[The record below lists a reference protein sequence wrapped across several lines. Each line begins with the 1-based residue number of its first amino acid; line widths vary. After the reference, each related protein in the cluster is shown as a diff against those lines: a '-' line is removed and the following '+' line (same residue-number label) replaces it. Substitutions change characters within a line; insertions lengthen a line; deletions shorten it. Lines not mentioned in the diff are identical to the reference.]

1 MSVPLLFLAALPTLA
16 LAWWWMRR
24 PAPQSVS
31 AAANRVAAPV
41 PAAAPVVGTPA
52 GVSGLA
58 PEGLAR
64 FHWRTEEQME
74 PAKRDRLMAAIR
86 DIPRPPHAMA
96 RLLSPEFMAK
106 ASSSELS
113 ELVMGEPWIAARML
127 ARVNSP
133 IYGLRNQVTDLGQAV
148 TFLGLQSV
156 RAICLQTMMAEALHP
171 TQPGVQK
178 TFDTLWLA
186 SSIASELATRLD
198 KGLNLSAPGTLATQV
213 VLSFVGPLAT
223 ASLIPPTGLSAWLQR
238 DRLARTRLEQDLL
251 GLGASEIGHLLLTN
265 RWSLPTTL
273 ADDVRDGGRLL
284 VTAPESID
292 PERVPRLALA
302 YLSAR
307 LGERLALGQLPSLE
321 DYLPAEDDALDM
333 HHLRTCLA
341 HPVLAGLTEVLHSP
355 ELQRAIKQMQ
365 GAVPAE

>member
-1 MSVPLLFLAALPTLA
+1 MSVPLLFLAALPTMA
-16 LAWWWMRR
+16 LAWWWLRR
-24 PAPQSVS
+24 PAPQSVGT
-31 AAANRVAAPV
+31 AAHRVAAPV
-41 PAAAPVVGTPA
+41 PAAAPAVGTPA
-52 GVSGLA
+52 PVAGLA

-64 FHWRTEEQME
+64 FHWRTDDQME
-74 PAKRDRLMAAIR
+74 PAKRDRLMATIR
-86 DIPRPPHAMA
+86 DIPRPPHALA
-96 RLLSPEFMAK
+96 RLLSPEFMSK

-133 IYGLRNQVTDLGQAV
+133 IYGLRHQVTDLGQAV

-156 RAICLQTMMAEALHP
+156 RAICLQTLMAEALHP
-171 TQPGVQK
+171 THPGVQK

-273 ADDVRDGGRLL
+273 ADDVRDVGRLM
-284 VTAPESID
+284 VTAPEGID
-292 PERVPRLALA
+292 PERVPRVALA

-321 DYLPAEDDALDM
+321 DYLPTEDDALDM
-333 HHLRTCLA
+333 HHLRTCLK
-341 HPVLAGLTEVLHSP
+341 HPTLAGLNEVLHSP
-355 ELQRAIKQMQ
+355 ELQRAIRQML
-365 GAVPAE
+365 GAVPTE